1 MVLIAGSL
9 YMTKLTAALSEITSN
24 QFFMTQHCPTKK
36 ILCQKLDLET
46 L

>member
-1 MVLIAGSL
+1 MVLIEGSL
-9 YMTKLTAALSEITSN
+9 YMIKLTAALSEITLN

-36 ILCQKLDLET
+36 ILCQKLDSET